1 MTGLLI
7 PKKIWTN
14 YLLIV
19 VGRPIADDTPTKR
32 MAGFLPT
39 LSTK

>member
-1 MTGLLI
+1 MIGFLI
-7 PKKIWTN
+7 PKSGIN

-19 VGRPIADDTPTKR
+19 VGRPIADETSINRTP
-32 MAGFLPT
+32 GFLPT